1 MAEFPLIMEVR
12 TEVRAFP
19 DDSLNKNIQRKKSSV
34 A

>member
-12 TEVRAFP
+12 MEIRAFSG
-19 DDSLNKNIQRKKSSV
+19 DSLNKNIQRKKSSV